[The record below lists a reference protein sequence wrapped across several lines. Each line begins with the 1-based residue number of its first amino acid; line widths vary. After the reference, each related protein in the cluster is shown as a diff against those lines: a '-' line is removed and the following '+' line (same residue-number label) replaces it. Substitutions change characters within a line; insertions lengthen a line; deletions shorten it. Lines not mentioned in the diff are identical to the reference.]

1 MFLYLLGQED
11 GTTGL
16 AGLFDRLL
24 NPSVLPFLIPIT
36 AILVGGV
43 IVVTKLLIR
52 HRERIAM
59 IEQGMNPDERP
70 QPKG

>member
-1 MFLYLLGQED
+1 MFSYLLGQESGVND
-11 GTTGL
+11 AVGL
-16 AGLFDRLL
+16 LDKLL
-24 NPSVLPFLIPIT
+24 SPSVLPFLIPIA

-43 IVVTKLLIR
+43 IVVTTLLIR

-70 QPKG
+70 HRKG